1 MTLFELIRA
10 RRAESRHGIITM
22 NADQTA
28 LTLRLPSFVSS
39 VTRSR
44 IIARSNSAKTPI
56 IWNMARPLGVRCPA
70 LALVQIEVNL
80 LGMQF
85 GQQLQQARE

>member
-56 IWNMARPLGVRCPA
+56 IWNMARPLGVEVSSPCSGADRGQPSWHAVRSAAPA
-70 LALVQIEVNL
+70 
-80 LGMQF
+80 GP
-85 GQQLQQARE
+85 